1 MWKRVI
7 LILSLI
13 LFINGC
19 ATIERVKRIEAELAR
34 LKEEILLLEQENAN
48 LREELRLREKEIEDL
63 QREHKRK
70 MQMPEKKQPPL
81 K

>member
-7 LILSLI
+7 FILSLI

-19 ATIERVKRIEAELAR
+19 ATVERVKKAEEEIAK
-34 LKEEILLLEQENAN
+34 LKEEILFLKQENES
-48 LREELRLREKEIEDL
+48 LREELNLRDKKIENL
-63 QREHKRK
+63 LRK
-70 MQMPEKKQPPL
+70 MKIPEEKQPPL